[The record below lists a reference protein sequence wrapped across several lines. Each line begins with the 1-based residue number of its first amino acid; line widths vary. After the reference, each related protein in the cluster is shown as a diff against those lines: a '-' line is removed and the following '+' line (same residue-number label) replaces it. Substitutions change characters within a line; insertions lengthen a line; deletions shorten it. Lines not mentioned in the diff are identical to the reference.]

1 MIDDRDRK
9 RDEIR
14 GMVRDALQR
23 QIGGAPTPQAP
34 GANAPAANPAA
45 SSQNAPDPAAF
56 DESVKRVITEAD
68 MRDLPA
74 GAKLLIRPD
83 AIVTPAAQDLIRD
96 RGIEIRHRS
105 SSIASG
111 KHRLVAVGSDHG
123 GFEMKERVKAFLDEL
138 GYRHRDFGT
147 FSGDAVDYPDFA
159 HAVARAVA
167 DGACDLGIIVDGA
180 GIGSC
185 MTANKVPG
193 VRAAMCYDEAT
204 ARNSREHNYANVLT
218 LGGRMIP
225 TETMRAVVGVWLST
239 PEGDPRHGKRVAK
252 IMAIEKQ
259 YLR

>member
-1 MIDDRDRK
+1 MASDNETPER
-9 RDEIR
+9 EIVSR
-14 GMVRDALQR
+14 LVREALQQ
-23 QIGGAPTPQAP
+23 QIGGAP
-34 GANAPAANPAA
+34 GAQ
-45 SSQNAPDPAAF
+45 SGSAPDADSPAVV
-56 DESVKRVITEAD
+56 DESVKDVITETD
-68 MRDLPA
+68 VRDVPA
-74 GAKLLIRPD
+74 GAKLLIREG
-83 AIVTPAAQDLIRD
+83 AIITPAAQDLIRD
-96 RGIEIRHRS
+96 RNLEIRHRARRS
-105 SSIASG
+105 AAG
-111 KHRLVAVGSDHG
+111 KHRLIAIGSDHG
-123 GFEMKERVKAFLDEL
+123 GYEMKEQLKRFLEEL

-147 FSGDAVDYPDFA
+147 FSEEAVDYPDLA

-218 LGGRMIP
+218 LGGRMVSK
-225 TETMRAVVGVWLST
+225 EKMREIVQVWLST
-239 PEGDPRHGKRVAK
+239 PEGEPRHGRRVAK